1 MLPSRTLHYD
11 SAQYSEDGNHHRE
24 ERLVDSVDVSNFF
37 ERTPLLQQNLT
48 VSCLHKPVDD
58 SAYSELESKENIP
71 SCQMYREELGILSRY
86 ALPVLVYVSISTRYL
101 THTFLCS
108 TQIFE
113 YSFSFVSVI
122 VIGHLSTV
130 YLAAATLGMMTASV
144 TGYSIVQGAATAL
157 DTLLPP
163 AWTSDTPHMVGLW
176 TQRMGTRVY
185 SSTSLVVG
193 THYRIKWQSS

>member
-1 MLPSRTLHYD
+1 MLPSRTLHHD

-24 ERLVDSVDVSNFF
+24 ERLVDSVDVSNSS
-37 ERTPLLQQNLT
+37 ERTPLLQKNLT
-48 VSCLHKPVDD
+48 VSCLHNPVDD
-58 SAYSELESKENIP
+58 SAFSELESKENIP
-71 SCQMYREELGILSRY
+71 SCQMYREELGILFRY
-86 ALPVLVYVSISTRYL
+86 ALPVLVYVFPYL
-101 THTFLCS
+101 PDILLTPCFCS

-113 YSFSFVSVI
+113 YSFNFVSVI

-144 TGYSIVQGAATAL
+144 TGYSFVQGAVTAL

-163 AWTSDTPHMVGLW
+163 AWTSDTPYMVGLW

-185 SSTSLVVG
+185 SASLVVR
-193 THYRIKWQSS
+193 THYHIK